1 MTRSPEPTREKI
13 LRAAYDR
20 FYRQGYARVSV
31 DDIAEAAGVT
41 KKTLYYHFKSK
52 DALCGAVFDFQ
63 HEFAL
68 RQFQS
73 WAGRGASDA
82 AGFTDAMFASLARWA
97 SKPGWSGTGFTRI
110 TMELADLPGHPARI
124 AARRHKRHLEDWL
137 VGQLE
142 VFGVAGARSVAR
154 QILLL
159 LEGCMVLMLIHG
171 DTAYAADAAEAAQS
185 VIKDAGVARPR
196 KRRATP
202 RPR

>member
-1 MTRSPEPTREKI
+1 MTRSLEPTREKI

-31 DDIAEAAGVT
+31 DDIAAAAGVT
-41 KKTLYYHFKSK
+41 KKTLYYHFESK
-52 DALCGAVFDFQ
+52 DALIGAVFDFQ

-124 AARRHKRHLEDWL
+124 AARRHKRHLEA
-137 VGQLE
+137 
-142 VFGVAGARSVAR
+142 FGVTGARSVAR

-171 DTAYAADAAEAAQS
+171 DTAYAADAARS
-185 VIKDAGVARPR
+185 VIKDAGVAKPR
-196 KRRATP
+196 RRRAAP